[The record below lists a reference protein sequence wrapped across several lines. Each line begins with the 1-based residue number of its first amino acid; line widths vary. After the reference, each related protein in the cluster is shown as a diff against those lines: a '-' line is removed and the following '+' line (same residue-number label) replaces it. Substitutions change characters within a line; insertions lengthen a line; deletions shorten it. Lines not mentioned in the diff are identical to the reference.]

1 MRIPLTL
8 ALLAAGITACA
19 PQDDALS
26 LIVSPG
32 PARSGAV
39 GQPFVLDVDVSGE
52 VQTVLWSVRGAPEG
66 SALTDEALIGADTA
80 VVGFVPDV
88 EGVYAFDV
96 TVCDAAGRCEQSAA
110 EAWVGH
116 KASRAKLAGSAGFG
130 VIKNK
135 PGFWTNDRAPEIDAN
150 VGINSLSVV
159 KFDASESSDPDGD
172 TLSYQWSF
180 GALPVGSTLTAD
192 DIVGA
197 TSEKGSFTPDMEGEY
212 ILVVRVKGK
221 IRSSTMAYGGSVDG
235 LWEDWDPIPDMRAWE
250 DWDPIP
256 DFRAWDDWDPI
267 PD

>member
-52 VQTVLWSVRGAPEG
+52 HQTVFWSVLSTPEG
-66 SALTDEALIGADTA
+66 SSVTDAALVGQDSTM
-80 VVGFVPDV
+80 VGFEPDV
-88 EGVYAFDV
+88 EGVYTLSV
-96 TVCDAAGRCEQSAA
+96 TVCDAIGRCEDRSM
-110 EAWVGH
+110 EAWVGR
-116 KASRAKLAGSAGFG
+116 KVSRNKLAGSGGFG
-130 VIKNK
+130 LIKNK
-135 PGFWTNDRAPEIDAN
+135 PGLWTRDRAPEIEAN
-150 VGINSLSVV
+150 VGINSLDVV

-172 TLSYQWSF
+172 TLSYKWSF

-192 DIVGA
+192 DIVGK
-197 TSEKGSFTPDMEGEY
+197 TSEKGSFTPDIQGDY
-212 ILVVRVKGK
+212 VLVLEVKGRVK
-221 IRSSTMAYGGSVDG
+221 SSTMAYGGSVGG
-235 LWEDWDPIPDMRAWE
+235 LWEDWDPIPDVRAWE

-256 DFRAWDDWDPI
+256 D
-267 PD
+267 

>member
-52 VQTVLWSVRGAPEG
+52 HHTVFWSVLTTPEG
-66 SALTDEALIGADTA
+66 SAVTDAALVGQDSDM
-80 VVGFVPDV
+80 VGFVPDV
-88 EGVYAFDV
+88 EGVYTLTV
-96 TVCDAAGRCEQSAA
+96 TACDAFGRCQERLM

-116 KASRAKLAGSAGFG
+116 EASQAKLVGSGGFG
-130 VIKNK
+130 FIKNK
-135 PGFWTNDRAPEIDAN
+135 PGLWTNDKAPEIEAS
-150 VGINSLSVV
+150 VGINSLDVV

-172 TLSYQWSF
+172 TLSYKWSF
-180 GALPVGSTLTAD
+180 GALPVGSTLSAD
-192 DIVGA
+192 DIVGR
-197 TSEKGSFTPDMEGEY
+197 TSAEGSFTPDIQGDY
-212 ILVVRVKGK
+212 ILVLKVKGRFK
-221 IRSSTMAYGGSVDG
+221 SSTMAYGGSVDG

>member
-39 GQPFVLDVDVSGE
+39 GQPFVLDVDVSE
-52 VQTVLWSVRGAPEG
+52 AVQTVLWSVRAAPEG
-66 SALTDEALIGADTA
+66 SVVTDAALLGADSP

-88 EGVYAFDV
+88 EGVYTLEV
-96 TVCDAAGRCEQSAA
+96 TACDADGLCAQAAA

-116 KASRAKLAGSAGFG
+116 KASHAKLGGLGGRGLF
-130 VIKNK
+130 KNK
-135 PGFWTNDRAPEIDAN
+135 PGLWMSDRAPEIDAR
-150 VGINSLSVV
+150 VGMGRLGVV
-159 KFDASESSDPDGD
+159 NFDASESNDPDGD
-172 TLSYQWSF
+172 TLSYQWTF
-180 GALPVGSTLTAD
+180 GALPVGSTLTVD

-197 TSEKGSFTPDMEGEY
+197 TSEKGSFTPDIPGDY
-212 ILVVRVKGK
+212 ILDLRVKGRIK
-221 IRSSTMAYGGSVDG
+221 SSTVAYGGSVDA
-235 LWEDWDPIPDMRAWE
+235 LWE

>member
-8 ALLAAGITACA
+8 ALLAAGLTACA

-39 GQPFVLDVDVSGE
+39 GQPFVLDVEVSGE
-52 VQTVLWSVRGAPEG
+52 VQTVLWSVHAAPAG
-66 SALTDEALIGADTA
+66 SAVTDAALVGADSA
-80 VVGFVPDV
+80 MMGFEPDV
-88 EGVYAFDV
+88 EGIYTFTV
-96 TVCDAAGRCEQSAA
+96 TACDDAGRCEQGAM

-116 KASRAKLAGSAGFG
+116 KASGAKLAGSGALGL
-130 VIKNK
+130 IKNK
-135 PGFWTNDRAPEIDAN
+135 PGLWTNDRAPEIDAS
-150 VGINSLSVV
+150 VGINSLDVV
-159 KFDASESSDPDGD
+159 KFDASESTDPDGD
-172 TLSYQWSF
+172 TLTYRWTF

-197 TSEKGSFTPDMEGEY
+197 TSAKGSFTPDIQGDY
-212 ILVVRVKGK
+212 ILVLRVKGRFK
-221 IRSSTMAYGGSVDG
+221 SSTMGYGGSVDG
-235 LWEDWDPIPDMRAWE
+235 LWDDWGPMPDMRAWE

>member
-39 GQPFVLDVDVSGE
+39 GQPFVLDVDVSAA
-52 VQTVLWSVRGAPEG
+52 VQTVQWSVYSVPEG
-66 SALTDEALIGADTA
+66 SSVTDAALVGQDSA
-80 VVGFVPDV
+80 VMGFEPDV
-88 EGVYAFDV
+88 EGIYSFTV
-96 TVCDAAGRCEQSAA
+96 TACDAADICEQSAA
-110 EAWVGH
+110 EAWVGQGV
-116 KASRAKLAGSAGFG
+116 SRAKLAGGGFG
-130 VIKNK
+130 LIKNK
-135 PGFWTNDRAPEIDAN
+135 PGLWTNDRAPEIEAS
-150 VGINSLSVV
+150 VGINSLDVV

-172 TLSYQWSF
+172 TLSYRWTF
-180 GALPVGSTLTAD
+180 GALPVGSTLTAN

-197 TSEKGSFTPDMEGEY
+197 TSAAGSFTPDIQGDY
-212 ILVVRVKGK
+212 ILVVQVKGRYK
-221 IRSSTMAYGGSVDG
+221 TSTMAYGGSVDG